1 VLAVPDLAQLIAA
14 RGEAYGWALDTCR
27 VVNRDPDIEVSGI
40 PAPALLIEG
49 VHFAGEQ
56 PFALERRLIALDTVP
71 VPRADTFETE
81 APGSWLLHHVPWT
94 DARHRIRAVSA
105 GGPLARKLKLD
116 AHAACL
122 QVERWTWRTGRAVT
136 FVRQTF
142 PGDRYDLVAEFTPG
156 G

>member
-1 VLAVPDLAQLIAA
+1 M
-14 RGEAYGWALDTCR
+14 
-27 VVNRDPDIEVSGI
+27 VNRDPDIEVSGI

-105 GGPLARKLKLD
+105 GGRWPGSEARCPCGLP
-116 AHAACL
+116 

-142 PGDRYDLVAEFTPG
+142 PGIVTTWSRSSRRGMTKMGGTITPNRGLSPFAQFDRLAG
-156 G
+156 